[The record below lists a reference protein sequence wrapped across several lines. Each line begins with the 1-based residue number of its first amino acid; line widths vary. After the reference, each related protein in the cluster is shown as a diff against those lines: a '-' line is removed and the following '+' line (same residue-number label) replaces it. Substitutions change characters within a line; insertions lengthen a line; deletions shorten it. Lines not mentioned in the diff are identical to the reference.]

1 MPIRGEINTA
11 DKKTINKRI
20 FRFLYDVTLEF
31 TRRILLENKLYFP
44 DSLNALTTHLINQ
57 FSTLDYTALWFSLR
71 VID

>member
-11 DKKTINKRI
+11 DKKTINKRMLD
-20 FRFLYDVTLEF
+20 FYMMLLLSLLGEF
-31 TRRILLENKLYFP
+31 YQENKLYFP

-57 FSTLDYTALWFSLR
+57 FSTLDYTALWFSLH